1 MFSLPAPPQRDLV
14 RHRAPAFTLIE
25 LLVVIAI
32 IAILIGLLLPA
43 VQKVREAAARI
54 SCSNN
59 LKQIALAEDHFHDA
73 HGSFADNFS
82 GLGLEVE
89 FANNQ
94 KEGHNFLIQTGDA
107 QQTFIAWGRPTIP
120 GKTGSWDLR
129 IDETGRIVAMPTPG
143 ADETRRQTFA
153 SLHQQARLLLLD
165 LVNEQVPDPKTGVIR
180 RAELGEIAKF
190 VSSTKGVRE
199 AFDALGGDGDRSI
212 HISEVLAYQGIG
224 ATELKPFINFANDQF
239 QFGAHGEK
247 VDNIPALT
255 LSKMFLEGRA
265 APPGSLRAKA
275 TGGALQ
281 GGSRQGAV
289 IGVFCDG
296 SVRGG
301 SFKQAAGFF
310 HLLPYIEQ
318 DNVYSGDFS
327 LTDSRGNSLRGIHI
341 SRIEPV
347 VSRKFTGDQLHSLII
362 APSSIGL
369 FGGGAGF
376 GEALFQL
383 HDDLLDPV
391 AGDIKINAP
400 R

>member
-1 MFSLPAPPQRDLV
+1 MHALLAPSQRDLR
-14 RHRAPAFTLIE
+14 RHRVPAFTLIE

-43 VQKVREAAARI
+43 VQKVREAAARAT
-54 SCSNN
+54 CQNN
-59 LKQIALAEDHFHDA
+59 LKQIGLAQHNFHET
-73 HGSFADNFS
+73 HGTFADNFS

-94 KEGHNFLIQTGDA
+94 RDAHNFLIEVGDA
-107 QQTFIAWGRPTIP
+107 QHFVVWCRPIIP
-120 GKTGSWDLR
+120 GKFGSWDLR
-129 IDETGRIVAMPTPG
+129 IDETGRIVAMPSPG
-143 ADETRRQTFA
+143 ADETRRQIFA
-153 SLHQQARLLLLD
+153 NLHQQARLLLLD
-165 LVNEQVPDPKTGVIR
+165 LVNKQVPDPKSGVAR
-180 RAELGEIAKF
+180 KAELGEIARYL
-190 VSSTKGVRE
+190 SSTKGIRE
-199 AFDALGGDGDRSI
+199 AFDALGGDDDRSV
-212 HISEVLAYQGIG
+212 HIDEVLSYQGIG
-224 ATELKPFINFANDQF
+224 AAELRPFINFANEQF
-239 QFGAHGEK
+239 QFGANGEDK
-247 VDNIPALT
+247 AKIPALT

-265 APPGSLRAKA
+265 SPPGSLRAKA

-281 GGSRQGAV
+281 GSSRQGAT

-310 HLLPYIEQ
+310 QLLPYIEQ
-318 DNVYSGDFS
+318 DVYSGDFS
-327 LTDSRGNSLRGIHI
+327 LTDSRGNSVRGIHI

-347 VSRKFTGDQLHSLII
+347 VSRSFTGDQLHSLIV

-376 GEALFQL
+376 GEAVFQL

-391 AGDIKINAP
+391 AGEIKINAP
-400 R
+400 K